1 MYYCEKIRESQVV
14 FPFLSDVEG
23 SINVIAAQPGRG
35 FVDGDADSMITSI
48 QNGLMTPAS
57 VVVLD
62 AIDAFFPPGW
72 PQDRLLVRDA
82 TDYSMIAVNHA
93 SNVDMFTSRYYRG
106 QSQITRF
113 NRVRWTHEDE
123 RFPSEGG
130 NMHVCGNIVF
140 MGKDDKIKHQSESDI
155 LQHVLGSPDTGRV
168 IWIGSS
174 HPGSDD
180 HRSNSSYQPAYHTD
194 MFFCPIS
201 FDGRTLRFVFALP
214 DNACLF
220 SGNRVVDSLG
230 ALEKRFGD
238 TLDNL
243 TRDLRAIG
251 ITPDPIRIQLPVYY
265 GNTRLEQYWCHA
277 NGLVENVD
285 GITRYWMPC
294 YSERSA
300 MSENDWPRLLEIQDS
315 NRSVLQDQGIEVV
328 DIPGFEI
335 DGDRTASLRC
345 KVKVLHRSY

>member
-1 MYYCEKIRESQVV
+1 MSCVLN
-14 FPFLSDVEG
+14 PFLSDTDGGIDTLLIQEERNSIG
-23 SINVIAAQPGRG
+23 SLSILHSLPSNSVMTLSDNLRSRYGRRQMP
-35 FVDGDADSMITSI
+35 VY
-48 QNGLMTPAS
+48 
-57 VVVLD
+57 
-62 AIDAFFPPGW
+62 
-72 PQDRLLVRDA
+72 PQDRLTVRNAGSFSVLSVNYPSGSDW
-82 TDYSMIAVNHA
+82 YSAFYRN
-93 SNVDMFTSRYYRG
+93 NVPESDS
-106 QSQITRF
+106 IKWAA
-113 NRVRWTHEDE
+113 NDE
-123 RFPSEGG
+123 YFPIEGG
-130 NMHVCGNIVF
+130 NMHVCGYLVF
-140 MGKDDKIKHQSESDI
+140 IGKDDSAKHQSESDI
-155 LQHVLGSPDTGRV
+155 LQHVLGSPNAGKV

-174 HPGSDD
+174 HSGSDD

-194 MFFCPIS
+194 MFFCPMS
-201 FDGRTLRFVFALP
+201 FDGQTLRFVFALP